1 MSDAKL
7 VTDKDGNLYV
17 QFTYRQSEVDKVSS
31 RHRTRK
37 LLEGGDG

>member
-7 VTDKDGNLYV
+7 VTDKDGNLYI
-17 QFTYRQSEVDKVSS
+17 QFTYRQGEVDKVMT
-31 RHRTRK
+31 RHRIRK